1 MISSELLGSSGPF
14 AQVFPG
20 FAVRDQQLVMS
31 DAVENALE
39 SAEHLI
45 VEAGTGTGK
54 TLAYIVP
61 AIISGKKIIISTG
74 TRNLQDQLFNKD
86 LPAVADVLGRSLNA
100 TLLKGRSNYICPQ
113 RLQVYAES
121 GPDITH
127 HLLEDLVKIQ
137 QWWPRSST
145 GDIAEVAGVS
155 EGSAIWPRIT
165 STVDNCLGR
174 SCPKYD
180 NCPLYQARASAYKAD
195 IIVVN
200 HHLLFADLVLKDQG
214 GGELLPDVDAI
225 IVDEAHQ
232 VPDIA
237 SAFFGLSL
245 SSRQLLELCRDV
257 LAEQLQVGADDP
269 RLETLVRVLRKTVS
283 SLTVE
288 LGAINTGKS
297 WAELLSVANVAEA
310 IILLRQNLE
319 DLQALLVVVGERSR
333 GLENCSQR
341 TDRYCD
347 RFNLLTQAVGW
358 DEESVH
364 WVDASAW
371 GFVINLSPLDV
382 SGHFSRLMSGMD
394 TTWVFTSA
402 TLSVAESFEH
412 FQIQLGLDPAT
423 RSIRLDSPYEFAKKV
438 MLYVPGKLPDPT
450 HPNYTAQ
457 LVDQV
462 KPLIKANKGG
472 TFFLFTSHR
481 ALAEAAGKLAR
492 ETDFNC
498 LVQGSMPK
506 TELLARFRG
515 KRSVLLGTNSF
526 WEGVDVKGDQLT
538 CVIIDK
544 LPFLSPGD
552 PVVKARLEYLAKNDV
567 NGFFSYQLPEAV
579 LSLKQGFGRLI
590 RDADDWGL
598 FVLGDPR
605 VLEKSYGRFFLRS
618 LPPIPLTRSE
628 TEAIDFLTD
637 PPRVAS

>member
-1 MISSELLGSSGPF
+1 MMSDELLGSSGPF

-20 FAVRDQQLVMS
+20 FRVRHQQLEMS
-31 DAVENALE
+31 NAVQEALE
-39 SAEHLI
+39 SSNHLI

-61 AIISGKKIIISTG
+61 AILSGKKVIISTG

-86 LPAVADVLGRSLNA
+86 LPGVARVLGRSLRTA
-100 TLLKGRSNYICPQ
+100 LLKGRSNYVCPQ

-121 GPDITH
+121 GPNVPH
-127 HLLEDLVKIQ
+127 QVLEDLIKIQ
-137 QWWPRSST
+137 QWWSRSTT
-145 GDIAEVAGVS
+145 GDIAEVVSVS
-155 EGSAIWPRIT
+155 EGAAIWPRVT
-165 STVDNCLGR
+165 STVDNCLGQGCQKFDQ
-174 SCPKYD
+174 CPVYA
-180 NCPLYQARASAYKAD
+180 ARASAYKAD

-200 HHLLFADLVLKDQG
+200 HHLLFADLVLKEEG
-214 GGELLPDVDAI
+214 VGELLPDVDAI

-237 SAFFGLSL
+237 STFFGFSL

-257 LAEQLQVGADDP
+257 LAEQLLVGADDP
-269 RLETLVRVLRKTVS
+269 RVETAVLAARKS
-283 SLTVE
+283 IGSLTAE
-288 LGAINTGKS
+288 LGAVSAGRS
-297 WAELLSVANVAEA
+297 WLELLAVANIADAIALVREA
-310 IILLRQNLE
+310 LT
-319 DLQALLVVVGERSR
+319 DLQALLFSVRERSK

-341 TDRYCD
+341 ADKYRD
-347 RFNLLTQAVGW
+347 RFILLTEPIGGQ
-358 DEESVH
+358 EEFVH

-382 SGHFSRLMSGMD
+382 STHFARLMSGLE

-412 FQIQLGLDPAT
+412 FQMQLGLDPET
-423 RSIRLDSPYEFAKKV
+423 RSLRLDSPYQFDQRV
-438 MLYVPGKLPDPT
+438 ILYIPEKLPDPS
-450 HPNYTAQ
+450 HPNYTAC

-462 KPLIKANKGG
+462 KPLIQANIGG

-481 ALAEAAGKLAR
+481 ALTEAADKLGR
-492 ETDFNC
+492 ETNFNC

-506 TELLARFRG
+506 SELLERFRS

-544 LPFLSPGD
+544 LPFMSPGD
-552 PVVKARLEYLAKNDV
+552 PVVKARLEYFAKNGIS
-567 NGFFSYQLPEAV
+567 GFFNYQLPEAV
-579 LSLKQGFGRLI
+579 LALKQGFGRLI

-605 VLEKSYGRFFLRS
+605 VLEKSYGRYFLRS
-618 LPPIPLTRSE
+618 LPSIPMTRCE
-628 TEAIDFLTD
+628 AEAIEFLAN
-637 PPRVAS
+637 PPRGAL